1 MLKVA
6 QNYCANSEKNFQGVR
21 GMILFWRWWRAVG
34 DLKHIYWVILIY
46 EFTDKIALIGPS
58 PMTPTE
64 VRAKIRALVLHVL
77 LHAVLHVLFHD
88 TLNS

>member
-1 MLKVA
+1 
-6 QNYCANSEKNFQGVR
+6 
-21 GMILFWRWWRAVG
+21 MILFWRWWGAVG